1 MPRSLVAAE
10 SGILRISSLSF
21 HPKDSHQLPSS
32 KIRLSTKFDNHKL
45 PRHSSTSESD
55 GSTTWKLQEPLELA
69 FRNRFSSRLSFEF
82 GRGLQIAGIGK
93 DAKALSVLRLQR
105 LADNDHSTLD
115 LKVFT
120 GDDLEDYQEHVSAML
135 T

>member
-1 MPRSLVAAE
+1 M
-10 SGILRISSLSF
+10 
-21 HPKDSHQLPSS
+21 
-32 KIRLSTKFDNHKL
+32 
-45 PRHSSTSESD
+45 
-55 GSTTWKLQEPLELA
+55 A
-69 FRNRFSSRLSFEF
+69 FRNRFSARLSFEF

-93 DAKALSVLRLQR
+93 DAEALSVLRLQR

-120 GDDLEDYQEHVSAML
+120 GDDLEDYQEHASAILIGQTKHAAEL